1 MRAKMICDEFKGMG
15 TTLMKQA
22 RINHDQNVKTSI
34 EPCEEPSKIA
44 ECMPKNTKIR
54 YRQPVVQVKNED
66 VNFLKSLFTRRA
78 TKLFMGTKTGP
89 SMGNSSVV
97 SGGLSP
103 KKQDSLSSNSPMGRR
118 IEVPLVFE
126 KEVLSKE

>member
-1 MRAKMICDEFKGMG
+1 
-15 TTLMKQA
+15 
-22 RINHDQNVKTSI
+22 
-34 EPCEEPSKIA
+34 
-44 ECMPKNTKIR
+44 
-54 YRQPVVQVKNED
+54 
-66 VNFLKSLFTRRA
+66 
-78 TKLFMGTKTGP
+78 
-89 SMGNSSVV
+89 MGNSSVV